1 MAKIETN
8 SICNGC
14 QVCANVC
21 PKSAIS
27 MVDNEKGFKYPV
39 IDKEKCV
46 DCGLCD
52 KKCPVLNKKDAP
64 QNTPL
69 AYACYNNNE
78 EIRAKSSSGGV
89 FTLLAEYII
98 ENGGVVVGAAFDES
112 FLVRHIIVDNKEDL
126 AKLRTSKYLQS
137 DVGFVYKETKALLNE
152 GKTVLFTGTPCQVNG
167 LLTYLGRDYD
177 NLFTQDIVC
186 HGVPSPKVWNKY
198 LEYRKAKDNADPVYI
213 NFREKIRGWNNYSVN
228 IKYENGSYEG
238 SPANDLYM
246 QAFLRDAS
254 LRESCYSCS
263 FKSKSRAV
271 DITLAD
277 FWGVEGVVPQLN
289 DNKGISL
296 VIVHSEKG
304 KTLIDKI
311 ADKMFSMEVDFEKSV
326 APNPSMYHA
335 SAKPKNA
342 DLFFENLDKLDFEE
356 LVKKYTVV
364 KKPSLSN
371 RLIGI
376 CKRIVK
382 KLLGR

>member
-8 SICNGC
+8 NICNGC

-27 MVDNEKGFKYPV
+27 MVDNEKGFKVPK

-64 QNTPL
+64 QNTPI

-98 ENGGVVVGAAFDES
+98 ENGGVVVGAAFDDK
-112 FLVRHIIVDNKEDL
+112 FLVKHMIVDNSEDL

-137 DVGFVYKETKALLNE
+137 DVGFVYKQTKEILATSRL
-152 GKTVLFTGTPCQVNG
+152 VLFTGTPCQVNG
-167 LLTYLGRDYD
+167 LLHYLGRDYE
-177 NLFTQDIVC
+177 NLYTQDIVC

-198 LEYRKAKDNADPVYI
+198 MEYRKAKDGLAPLEI
-213 NFREKIRGWNNYSVN
+213 NFREKIRGWNNYSVCF
-228 IKYENGSYEG
+228 KYENGAYEN
-238 SPANDLYM
+238 SPAQDLYM

-254 LRESCYSCS
+254 LRDSCYDCA
-263 FKSKSRAV
+263 FKGKSRAV

-277 FWGVEGVVPQLN
+277 FWGVESVLPELS

-296 VIVHSEKG
+296 LMIHTPKG
-304 KTLIDKI
+304 KALFEKITDKI
-311 ADKMFSMEVDFEKSV
+311 FSKEVDFEKSI
-326 APNPSMYHA
+326 AQNPSTYKS

-342 DLFFENLDKLDFEE
+342 DEFFRNLDKLDFEQ
-356 LVKKYTVV
+356 LVAKYTIV
-364 KKPSLSN
+364 KKPSLYN
-371 RLIGI
+371 KALGL

-382 KLLGR
+382 KILGR